1 MVQQR
6 YIHTYI
12 YTYLPTYLPTYIHTC
27 IHTTL
32 NKQKRHRRRKYFGKK
47 SLFLRKSISKKNSL
61 SEKEYLTQ
69 FGQKKNSQL
78 LDAVERQLLAL
89 EVQGLLIEFE
99 EVDSFLQVL
108 ALKEGP
114 ASRADL

>member
-1 MVQQR
+1 M
-6 YIHTYI
+6 HTYNAQQ
-12 YTYLPTYLPTYIHTC
+12 TKET
-27 IHTTL
+27 
-32 NKQKRHRRRKYFGKK
+32 QKEKVFRKK
-47 SLFLRKSISKKNSL
+47 ISL
-61 SEKEYLTQ
+61 SEKEYFEKKLSFRERVFNTIWS
-69 FGQKKNSQL
+69 KKNSQL

>member
-1 MVQQR
+1 
-6 YIHTYI
+6 
-12 YTYLPTYLPTYIHTC
+12 
-27 IHTTL
+27 
-32 NKQKRHRRRKYFGKK
+32 
-47 SLFLRKSISKKNSL
+47 
-61 SEKEYLTQ
+61 
-69 FGQKKNSQL
+69 
-78 LDAVERQLLAL
+78 VERQLLAL